1 MKKRISKLIA
11 SFLAVVMVVTAMP
24 FTVFAKNEDGFKW
37 TQVAKTDF
45 TDSSRNWSYN
55 AGASNATRGI
65 YNADNTTGMQWTAA
79 EYQKDG
85 SLNFSAQDTA
95 DGLLVNDGYIYLSA
109 YDNAANFPIQ
119 NSKYFK
125 VDVAFQYTGTSEIG
139 KIDEKCIFKL
149 STNSSSMSRNGNPT
163 DDMWVNNFFAQD
175 LYGRFHIGG
184 TGKGSTG
191 NTYGKDY
198 TLGTNNSK
206 LTTNTTYHYV
216 FTYLNG
222 FLSGDLMDENGN
234 VIVNGGSGTTDM
246 SPDSIKGLFLG
257 YGPSFMHNVL
267 YKSVTMSTGES
278 IGEDKKVD
286 VKRDKYLFAYFTG
299 NADQH
304 VRLAVSDDGANWES
318 LNGNQYVMNSK
329 DVSATYPSGAKK
341 NVGIPSSGSA
351 RDPFIFQKADGS
363 GYYAIATDLDI
374 TQQYGYSNTKLLV
387 WDIDDLG
394 NIGDAKPWN
403 VETCDWFDKYSTIYS
418 SSKFDYFAWAPEAI
432 WDDDAGM
439 YMMYW
444 TAPMIYQKK
453 NWSWESNAQKR
464 LFYAYTDDF
473 KTFYTDATKKTQLGN
488 GVEPNMLFDYDF
500 TSIDADITYDGHLY
514 YMYFKHEDD
523 KDIYYAVSE
532 NANGPYCGPK
542 KMDVGYYDS
551 KKLEGCQVFQLYDG
565 TYNFIADAYTEESG
579 NYDYDGFFV
588 NFASTTGLT
597 GFDGNDNTNN
607 GNMNYLTPRHGCV
620 INITTDEYNKLID
633 RYGKCT
639 IDAPGIRD
647 GSDVNSHL
655 VARYFSTSRN
665 EAGDDATDRTSL
677 STVNN
682 VEWTQDD
689 ERMYAKFSGEGYKAS
704 DCDSASY
711 ASIDLSNFQDDG
723 LNLKDGV
730 TFDWYGYIDSYSPD
744 SNNGEYSRFFELTTA
759 TKPGQFSNATNG
771 HYLFYGAKNGYGVSN
786 ASTETDCW
794 GYSQMSAYNSTGKW
808 RRYTLNFTEHY
819 VSLFVDGVLLAKR
832 YIYRD
837 IHDTTNRLG
846 NTGSAKGEG
855 ASDSSGSPTYTKEA
869 SQEWFNALMQSGK
882 LVFGASSF
890 GPDQMLSGRI
900 SDFRIYNKALCASE
914 IKESLSHL
922 ASSAVA
928 ETLDSMY
935 TNLEYFDPMED
946 GTFNGETKTG
956 YGSKSVQD
964 TVLADVNYN
973 GTYDTPV
980 HGTVLNNAGSTS
992 SNYTFHSNN
1001 IASDKGVTIALGY
1014 NNGASVSGNIMKI
1027 GGVEITEAG
1036 EVKLNGTTIASNV
1049 FGDLIKNGEWQHL
1062 AFLVIKSGETTI
1074 LSTYVGAAPASKI
1087 TISSHD
1093 LFNALIRNNDLAVTY
1108 GGAGTDG
1115 MMDDVVIYDGVYTAY
1130 SCYLQSALHHI
1141 DTMAPYLCDSFE
1153 KMMKSMADT
1162 NTVYTNLAPAY
1173 TAYNNLLRYLDS
1185 VRFGETVADPTIE
1198 TQYYV
1203 DLRVAISNMDEYTKP
1218 ATKQGLSI
1226 DETGVNASVSAQY
1239 TQNLLSGCELN
1250 NTVEMTQNED
1260 GTGSKGTEIGHKYT
1274 TRISSGP
1281 IVWLYDGETTP
1292 TAPLVGGVYKSRANI
1307 GDTSVSIYYIAS
1319 NDTDHFDFGGLWK
1332 FNPGADSANDWYYE
1346 SDVATWTMGYQNG
1359 DTSHPYKIAGRGVSN
1374 GNDKKW
1380 YNGGNYITYSK
1391 TAGDALAA
1399 SGNYL
1404 DSFTIKCTSRADQNS
1419 NNAYLTGGKVSVI
1432 NYIPVKQAL
1441 TNNIS
1446 KLANVTDYSLDSVQ
1460 NFLNAYDALTSMDYT
1475 FSGTRANDRSITEL
1489 VTALETNVNILN
1501 GFKTE
1506 DFKETI
1512 DKRELNRFTEKA
1524 EEILNDGNHVV
1535 DKEVNTQYTTS
1546 SWNKFEQS
1554 VQDVKDYYTSLNPV
1568 GDNLNY
1574 LEKDSVE
1581 GSDLVNGVT
1590 NARKELVVVADYEP
1604 VETVKADGLDNIVN
1618 DVDVQVWTLRNWVPY
1633 KEAYDVAD
1641 ALASKTEA
1649 EKLDTPK
1656 YDVTA
1661 AGYDGTN
1668 NTTWTTKSAQQN
1680 EIITAKANVDD
1691 THSKLAEVDSTE
1703 AYDAYDKAQERFL
1716 TSDQDAY
1723 TDAAVAKLNGYGSAG
1738 KALDYTPE
1746 LNSVYAQYNGRIYKN
1761 TAANETDAFTK
1772 SVLTTINGGTDDEK
1786 SRKSYKV
1793 TFNYIVNGTP
1803 VNQYTEQLHYYGD
1816 VLDMAY
1822 TGQGTAIT
1830 WSVSQN
1836 GITTYINNKTAN
1848 FTHKV
1853 QCDTTINVYITT
1865 NELNGVHQVK
1875 LVDYFGR
1882 VQVAYVPDGATAT
1895 INGETINFGDGI
1907 TLKNQGCNYV
1917 TFTGFDIENGAAITA
1932 DTIIKAQ
1939 GTKPADTLNYTIT
1952 GGTFAD
1958 GGNAAVYKV
1967 DDKVTVTAA
1976 NAENCKGIAIKTDD
1990 GYTMLTYASTY
2001 SFYAF
2006 PVAKAFNGQVDLVA
2020 VTEEFAKNNNIDI
2033 SGIPQSFGIGV
2044 LNTSNNKLSMFCT
2057 MTTSLSDDVR
2067 VVERGIVASASA
2079 STADTLIKGASG
2091 VKTYRSS
2098 SDINSS
2104 MYMITFG
2111 TSGKTIYTR
2120 SYVAYEQTISMNG
2133 QEVNVPLVAYG
2144 DVVLSSAC

>member
-24 FTVFAKNEDGFKW
+24 FTVFAKNEDGFRW
-37 TQVAKTDF
+37 TEVGKTDF
-45 TDSSRNWSYN
+45 TDSSRNWSFN
-55 AGASNATRGI
+55 AGASNDSRGI
-65 YNADNTTGMQWTAA
+65 YNTDNTSGMQWTAA
-79 EYQKDG
+79 EYRANDT
-85 SLNFSAQDTA
+85 LNMNAQDTA
-95 DGLLVNDGYIYLSA
+95 EGLALKCGYIYLSA
-109 YDNAANFPIQ
+109 FNNTSSFPIQ

-125 VDVAFQYTGTSEIG
+125 IDVAFQYTGASEYSEV
-139 KIDEKCIFKL
+139 DYKCLFKL
-149 STNSSSMSRNGNPT
+149 STNSASMSKDGKPAEK
-163 DDMWVNNFFAQD
+163 MWVNNFFAQD
-175 LYGRFHIGG
+175 LYGRYHIGG
-184 TGKGSTG
+184 TGSGSTG

-198 TLGTNNSK
+198 ALGTNNSK
-206 LTTNTTYHYV
+206 ITTNTTYHYV

-234 VIVNGGSGTTDM
+234 VIVNGGSGYTTLD
-246 SPDSIKGLFLG
+246 PNTIKGLLIG
-257 YGPSFMHNVL
+257 DDDDGNYMDNML
-267 YKSVTMSTGES
+267 YKSVTLSTGES

-286 VKRDKYLFAYFTG
+286 VARDKYLFAYFTG
-299 NADQH
+299 NDDQH

-318 LNGNQYVMNSK
+318 LNGNQYIMNSK
-329 DVSATYPSGAKK
+329 DVSAIYPSGAKK
-341 NVGIPSSGSA
+341 NVGIPASGSA

-453 NWSWESNAQKR
+453 NWLGQISWESNAQKR

-473 KTFYTDATKKTQLGN
+473 KTFYTDATKKIQLGN

-523 KDIYYAVSE
+523 KDVYYAVSE

-620 INITTDEYNKLID
+620 VNITTAEYNALID

-665 EAGDDATDRTSL
+665 EAGDDAADRTSL

-711 ASIDLSNFQDDG
+711 ASIDLSNFRDDG

-730 TFDWYGYIDSYSPD
+730 TFDWYGYIDSFSPD
-744 SNNGEYSRFFELTTA
+744 ANNGEYSRFFELTTA

-794 GYSQMSAYNSTGKW
+794 GYSQMAAYNSTGKW

-869 SQEWFNALMQSGK
+869 SQDWFNALMTSGK

-890 GPDQMLSGRI
+890 SSDQMLNGRI

-914 IKESLSHL
+914 IKESISHL

-946 GTFNGETKTG
+946 GNFNGETKTG
-956 YGSKSVQD
+956 YGEKSVQD
-964 TVLADVNYN
+964 TALADVNYN

-1001 IASDKGVTIALGY
+1001 VASDKGLTIALGY
-1014 NNGASVSGNIMKI
+1014 NNGASVSGNILQV
-1027 GGVEITEAG
+1027 GNVEFTEAG

-1049 FGDLIKNGEWQHL
+1049 FGDLVKNGEWQHL

-1074 LSTYVGAAPASKI
+1074 LSTYVGAALASKV
-1087 TISSHD
+1087 TINSHD

-1115 MMDDVVIYDGVYTAY
+1115 MMDDAVIYDGVYTAY

-1153 KMMKSMADT
+1153 KMIKAMADT
-1162 NTVYTNLAPAY
+1162 NTVYTNIAPAY

-1185 VRFGETVADPTIE
+1185 VRFGEVVADPE
-1198 TQYYV
+1198 EEARFYV

-1239 TQNLLSGCELN
+1239 TQNLLSGCELI
-1250 NTVEMTQNED
+1250 NTVEMKQNED
-1260 GTGSKGTEIGHKYT
+1260 GSGESGTDIRYNFTAK
-1274 TRISSGP
+1274 ISSGP

-1292 TAPLVGGVYKSRANI
+1292 TAPIIGGVYKARSLGRH
-1307 GDTSVSIYYIAS
+1307 VRVYYIAS
-1319 NDTDHFDFGGLWK
+1319 NDTAHFDFGGYWK
-1332 FNPGADSANDWYYE
+1332 LKKTESNDWYYE
-1346 SDVATWTMGYQNG
+1346 DTSANISMGYLG
-1359 DTSHPYKIAGRGVSN
+1359 DDKNHYYEIADNKTWFTGS
-1374 GNDKKW
+1374 
-1380 YNGGNYITYSK
+1380 NYIKYSDA
-1391 TAGDALAA
+1391 AGQALQE
-1399 SGNYL
+1399 SGKYS
-1404 DSFTIKCTSRADQNS
+1404 DSFVIKCITKSEMKDVNT
-1419 NNAYLTGGKVSVI
+1419 YLTGGTVTVI
-1432 NYIPVKQAL
+1432 NYVPVKQAL
-1441 TNNIS
+1441 TNNLS

-1460 NFLNAYDALTSMDYT
+1460 NFLNAYDTLTSMDYT
-1475 FSGTRANDRSITEL
+1475 FSGTRANDTAINNLVTEL
-1489 VTALETNVNILN
+1489 EKNVNILN
-1501 GFKTE
+1501 GFET
-1506 DFKETI
+1506 DQFKETI
-1512 DKRELNRFTEKA
+1512 DKRELNRFTEEA
-1524 EEILNDGNHVV
+1524 EDTLSKGNHAV
-1535 DKEVNTQYTTS
+1535 DNGENTQFTTS
-1546 SWNKFEQS
+1546 SWNNYEQS

-1590 NARKELVVVADYEP
+1590 NAKKGLVVVADFKP
-1604 VETVKADGLDNIVN
+1604 VDEIKNNGLDNIV
-1618 DVDVQVWTLRNWVPY
+1618 DEKDVQVWTLRNWVPY

-1641 ALASKTEA
+1641 ALASKPED

-1668 NTTWTTKSAQQN
+1668 SATWNTNSAQQN
-1680 EIITAKANVDD
+1680 EIITAKENVDN
-1691 THSKLAEVDSTE
+1691 THSKLAEVDNTE

-1738 KALDYTPE
+1738 KALEYTPE
-1746 LNSVYAQYNGRIYKN
+1746 LNSVYAEYNGRIYKN

-1803 VNQYTEQLHYYGD
+1803 LNQYSEQLHYYGD
-1816 VLDMAY
+1816 VMDMAY
-1822 TGQGTAIT
+1822 SGDAKVVT

-1836 GITTYINNKTAN
+1836 GITTYINNQSPQ
-1848 FTHKV
+1848 FSHKV
-1853 QCDTTINVYITT
+1853 QCDTTINVYVTT
-1865 NELNGVHQVK
+1865 SELSGVHEVQ
-1875 LVDYFGR
+1875 LLDYFGR
-1882 VQVAYVPDGATAT
+1882 AQVAYVPDGATAT
-1895 INGETINFGDGI
+1895 ISGETIDFGDGI
-1907 TLKNQGCNYV
+1907 TLTNQGSNYV
-1917 TFTGFDIENGAAITA
+1917 EFAGFDIEDGAAITA
-1932 DTIIKAQ
+1932 DTIIKAKGKKDSTMLQ
-1939 GTKPADTLNYTIT
+1939 YTIT

-1958 GGNAAVYKV
+1958 GVDAAAYPV
-1967 DDKVTVTAA
+1967 DKIVTVTATDA
-1976 NAENCKGIAIKTDD
+1976 ASCKGIAIKTDD

-2001 SFYAF
+2001 TFYGF
-2006 PVAKAFNGQVDLVA
+2006 PVAKAFNGQVDLVV
-2020 VTEEFAKNNNIDI
+2020 VTDEFAAANNIDV
-2033 SGIPQSFGIGV
+2033 SGVPQSFGVGV
-2044 LNTSNNKLSMFCT
+2044 LNTSTNKLSMFCT
-2057 MTTSLSDDVR
+2057 MTTSLSADVK
-2067 VVERGIVASASA
+2067 VVERGIIASTKAT
-2079 STADTLIKGASG
+2079 TADTLIKGASG

-2098 SDINSS
+2098 SDINSA

-2111 TSGKTIYTR
+2111 TSGKDIYTR
-2120 SYVAYEQTISMNG
+2120 SYVAYEQTISMNS